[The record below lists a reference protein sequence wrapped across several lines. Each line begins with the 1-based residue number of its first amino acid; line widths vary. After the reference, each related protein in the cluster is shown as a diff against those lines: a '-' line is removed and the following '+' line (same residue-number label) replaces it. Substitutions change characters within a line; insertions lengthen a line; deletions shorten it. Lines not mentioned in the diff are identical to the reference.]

1 MAMPAAKGLFHRA
14 MVQSGSGLLQST
26 PDDSSKLAA
35 ALLAELGLRPAQAD
49 QLQKLPYQRI
59 IEAGT
64 VAARKTAPAKAPP
77 RSDILARRMGWSPT
91 VDGKVLP
98 DHPFHP
104 VAPSLSANVPMMIG
118 STFHEWGVSAY
129 DEKLESMNED
139 EVKTRVAGIYG
150 DRAGRIVEAYKTAHP
165 SVKPVEILAFI
176 LSPRSALV
184 AQAERKAALNAAP
197 AYVYWFGWVTPI
209 LGGRPRAYHCSDI
222 SFAFDNTDVAATM
235 TGGGPE
241 ARQLAAK
248 VSDAF
253 INFARK
259 GNPNHSGLPNWPA
272 FTAANGETMIFNTR
286 CEARNDPDREERKTL
301 RT

>member
-1 MAMPAAKGLFHRA
+1 
-14 MVQSGSGLLQST
+14 
-26 PDDSSKLAA
+26 
-35 ALLAELGLRPAQAD
+35 
-49 QLQKLPYQRI
+49 
-59 IEAGT
+59 
-64 VAARKTAPAKAPP
+64 
-77 RSDILARRMGWSPT
+77 
-91 VDGKVLP
+91 
-98 DHPFHP
+98 
-104 VAPSLSANVPMMIG
+104 MMIG

-129 DEKLESMNED
+129 DEKLESMSDD
-139 EVKTRVAGIYG
+139 EVKSRVADIYG
-150 DRAGRIVEAYKTAHP
+150 DKAGRIIEAYKKAHP
-165 SVKPVEILAFI
+165 SSKPVEILAFI

-222 SFAFDNTDVAATM
+222 AFAFYNTDVAASM

-241 ARQLAAK
+241 ARELSAK

-259 GNPNHSGLPNWPA
+259 GNPNHGGLPNWPA

-286 CEARNDPDREERKTL
+286 CEVKNDPDRDERKTL
-301 RT
+301 QA